1 MDEEDIRDII
11 RDEFRH
17 LKKHSLDDIENL
29 PEALER
35 SMKKIK
41 TSLVIIPDVLSDLI
55 SEECKEVKRGA
66 NNANRTVGDFLLD
79 ICEKVKNRM
88 KNVQE
93 KYQYW
98 FRRGERRW
106 ICLRYNN
113 SDKSVVFIDK
123 LQWSPEDTRMLKD
136 QNIKTAEIV
145 LVSDPKFQ
153 VVVPESPVES
163 IENKIRNIRYQR
175 KLFIWSVIIGAFLM
189 VLLVFIVS
197 LTIYFVVIA
206 SED

>member
-1 MDEEDIRDII
+1 MDEDIRDII

-66 NNANRTVGDFLLD
+66 NNASRTVGDFLLD
-79 ICEKVKNRM
+79 ICEKVKNRK
-88 KNVQE
+88 KNFQE
-93 KYQYW
+93 NYQYW

-163 IENKIRNIRYQR
+163 IENKIRNIRYER